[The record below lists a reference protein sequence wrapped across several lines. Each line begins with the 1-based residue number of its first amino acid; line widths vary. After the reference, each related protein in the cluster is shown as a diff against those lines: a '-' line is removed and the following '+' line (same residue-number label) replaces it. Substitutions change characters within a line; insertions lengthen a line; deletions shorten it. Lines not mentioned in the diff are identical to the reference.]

1 MTWYLPFTSME
12 FFFLLLFGVLYGGY
26 LYRIKLLARQ
36 FSQKANSIWIK
47 AIIRSVYMALLVVA
61 LLGPS
66 FGAMTKEIRTNG
78 KDVFLA
84 VDLSQSMKAVD
95 VSPSRLEKVKLELH
109 DFIYNTNADRVGLIG
124 FSSEAFVLSPLTY
137 DQSALELF
145 VQSMNTNLAPPEAAQ
160 VTPVLQLAQ
169 QKFQDSET
177 SRELERSKILIIFS
191 DGETFGE
198 NTQAAAKALLNQGV
212 RVYCV
217 GIGTY
222 TGGKIPV
229 GRTFKK
235 DADGQTVLTKL
246 EPEVL
251 KRVAQSTEGN
261 YFEINQTI
269 SEMPRLLSAVNAVKS
284 ELRQT
289 KVVEVAAN
297 KYLYPL
303 LAALLLIALDVLWT
317 LQVLRI

>member
-12 FFFLLLFGVLYGGY
+12 FFFLLLFIVFYGGY
-26 LYRIKLLARQ
+26 LYRIKRLAFQ
-36 FSQKANSIWIK
+36 FGQSANTLWVKA
-47 AIIRSVYMALLVVA
+47 AIRSVYMVLLVVA

-84 VDLSQSMKAVD
+84 VDLSQSMNAVD
-95 VSPSRLEKVKLELH
+95 VPPSRLEKMKLELM
-109 DFIYNTNADRVGLIG
+109 DFVRNSNADRVGLIG

-137 DQSALELF
+137 DLSALELF
-145 VQSMNTNLAPPEAAQ
+145 IQSLRSNLAPQEAAQ
-160 VTPVLQLAQ
+160 LKPVLGLVQ
-169 QKFQDSET
+169 QKFRDSET
-177 SRELERSKILIIFS
+177 SRELERSKILVVFS

-198 NTQAAAKALLNQGV
+198 NLQAEINALQSQGV

-222 TGGKIPV
+222 FGGKIPE
-229 GRTFKK
+229 GRSFKK
-235 DADGQTVLTKL
+235 DQDGQTVVTKL
-246 EPEVL
+246 EPESL
-251 KRVAQSTEGN
+251 KTLAQRTQGD
-261 YFEINQTI
+261 YFEINQNI
-269 SEMPRLLSAVNAVKS
+269 SEMPRLISAVNTVKS

>member
-12 FFFLLLFGVLYGGY
+12 FFFFLLFGVLYGGY
-26 LYRIKLLARQ
+26 LFRIKRLARQ
-36 FSQKANSIWIK
+36 FSQKANAIYVK
-47 AIIRSVYMALLVVA
+47 AIIRSSYMGLLVVA

-78 KDVFLA
+78 KDVYLA
-84 VDLSQSMKAVD
+84 VDLSQSMKAQD
-95 VSPSRLEKVKLELH
+95 VPPSRLEKVKLELQE
-109 DFIYNTNADRVGLIG
+109 FIQNSNADRIGLIG

-137 DQSALELF
+137 DHGALDLF
-145 VQSMNTNLAPPEAAQ
+145 VQSMRTSLAPAEAAQ
-160 VTPVLQLAQ
+160 LGPVLQLAS
-169 QKFQDSET
+169 QKFRETET
-177 SRELERSKILIIFS
+177 SREVERSKILVIFS

-198 NTQAAAKALLNQGV
+198 NMQDALATLVYQGV

-222 TGGKIPV
+222 AGGKIPE

-235 DADGQTVLTKL
+235 DGNGQTVLTKL
-246 EPEVL
+246 EANVL
-251 KRVAQSTEGN
+251 KEVAQRTKGN
-261 YFEINQTI
+261 YFEINQNI
-269 SEMPRLLSAVNAVKS
+269 SEMSRLLSAVNTVKS
-284 ELRQT
+284 ELRQA

-317 LQVLRI
+317 IQVLKI

>member
-1 MTWYLPFTSME
+1 MTWYLPFTSLE
-12 FFFLLLFGVLYGGY
+12 FIFLLLFVVLYGGY
-26 LYRIKLLARQ
+26 LYRIKRLAHQ
-36 FSQKANSIWIK
+36 FSQKANALWVK
-47 AIIRSVYMALLVVA
+47 AILRSVYLVLLLVA

-84 VDLSQSMKAVD
+84 VDLSPSMKATD
-95 VSPSRLEKVKLELH
+95 VPPSRLEKVKLELQ
-109 DFIYNTNADRVGLIG
+109 DFIANSNADRVGLIG

-145 VQSMNTNLAPPEAAQ
+145 VQSLQTNLIPSDAAQ
-160 VTPVLQLAQ
+160 LGPALTLAL
-169 QKFQDSET
+169 QKFKDSET
-177 SRELERSKILIIFS
+177 SRELERSKIVVLFS

-198 NTQAAAKALLNQGV
+198 NLRPVLTELVNEGI
-212 RVYCV
+212 RVYCL
-217 GIGTY
+217 GIGTHA
-222 TGGKIPV
+222 GGRIPE
-229 GRTFKK
+229 GRSFKK
-235 DADGQTVLTKL
+235 DGDGNIVVTKL
-246 EPEVL
+246 EPEAL
-251 KRVAQSTEGN
+251 KDIATRTQGG
-261 YFEINQTI
+261 YYEINQTI

-303 LAALLLIALDVLWT
+303 LAALLLIAMDIFWT

>member
-1 MTWYLPFTSME
+1 MTWYLPFTSVE
-12 FFFLLLFGVLYGGY
+12 FFFFLLFGVLYGGY
-26 LYRIKLLARQ
+26 LYRIKRLAQQ
-36 FSQKANSIWIK
+36 FKQKANAIWIK
-47 AIIRSVYMALLVVA
+47 AIIRSIYMVLLIVA

-84 VDLSQSMKAVD
+84 VDLSQSMKAQD
-95 VSPSRLEKVKLELH
+95 VPPSRLEKVKLELQE
-109 DFIYNTNADRVGLIG
+109 FIQNSNADRVGLIG

-145 VQSMNTNLAPPEAAQ
+145 VQSLSTALAPPEAAQ
-160 VTPVLQLAQ
+160 IQPVLELVQ
-169 QKFQDSET
+169 QKFRESET
-177 SRELERSKILIIFS
+177 SRETERSKIVVIFS

-198 NTQAAAKALLNQGV
+198 NVQAAVRSLVNQGI

-222 TGGKIPV
+222 AGGKIPE
-229 GRTFKK
+229 GRSFKK
-235 DADGQTVLTKL
+235 NSRGETVLTRL
-246 EPEVL
+246 EADVL
-251 KRVAQSTEGN
+251 KEVAQRTKGA
-261 YFEINQTI
+261 YFEINQNI
-269 SEMPRLLSAVNAVKS
+269 SETPRLLSAVNSVKS

-317 LQVLRI
+317 IQVLKI

>member
-1 MTWYLPFTSME
+1 MTWYLPFTSIE
-12 FFFLLLFGVLYGGY
+12 FFFFLLFGVLYGGY
-26 LYRIKLLARQ
+26 LYRIKRLAQQ
-36 FSQKANSIWIK
+36 FAQKGNSIWIK
-47 AIIRSVYMALLVVA
+47 ALVRSSYMVLLVVA

-84 VDLSQSMKAVD
+84 VDLSQSMKAQD
-95 VSPSRLEKVKLELH
+95 VPPSRLEKVKLELLE
-109 DFIYNTNADRVGLIG
+109 FIRNSNADRVGLLG

-145 VQSMNTNLAPPEAAQ
+145 IESLSTTLAPPEAAQ
-160 VTPVLQLAQ
+160 LGPLLELAQ
-169 QKFQDSET
+169 LKFRESET
-177 SRELERSKILIIFS
+177 SREMERSKILVIFS

-198 NTQAAAKALLNQGV
+198 NVQAGVNALLNQGV
-212 RVYCV
+212 RVYSV

-222 TGGKIPV
+222 SGGKIPE
-229 GRTFKK
+229 GKTFKK
-235 DADGQTVLTKL
+235 DPSGEIVLTKL
-246 EPEVL
+246 EPDAL
-251 KRVAQSTEGN
+251 KEVAQRTKGN
-261 YFEINQTI
+261 YFEINQNL
-269 SEMPRLLSAVNAVKS
+269 SETPRLLSAVNSVKS

-303 LAALLLIALDVLWT
+303 LMALLLIALDVLWT
-317 LQVLRI
+317 IQVLRI

>member
-12 FFFLLLFGVLYGGY
+12 FFFLLLFVVFYGGY
-26 LYRIKLLARQ
+26 LYRIKRLAFQ
-36 FSQKANSIWIK
+36 FGQSANTLWVK
-47 AIIRSVYMALLVVA
+47 AIIRTVYLGLLVIA

-84 VDLSQSMKAVD
+84 VDLSSSMKAVD
-95 VSPSRLEKVKLELH
+95 VPPSRLEKVKLELQ
-109 DFIYNTNADRVGLIG
+109 DFIRNTNADRVGLIG

-145 VQSMNTNLAPPEAAQ
+145 VQSLSTRLAPPEAAQ
-160 VTPVLQLAQ
+160 LKPVLELAH
-169 QKFQDSET
+169 QKFTDSRT
-177 SRELERSKILIIFS
+177 GREEERSKILVIFS

-198 NTQAAAKALLNQGV
+198 NLQTSIAQLQNQGV
-212 RVYCV
+212 RVFCV
-217 GIGTY
+217 GVGTY
-222 TGGKIPV
+222 PGGKIPE
-229 GRTFKK
+229 GRSYKK
-235 DADGQTVLTKL
+235 DPAGQTVLTKL
-246 EPEVL
+246 EPAAL
-251 KRVAQSTEGN
+251 KTIAQRTEGD
-261 YFEINQTI
+261 YYEINQNT

>member
-12 FFFLLLFGVLYGGY
+12 FFFFLLFGVLYSGY
-26 LYRIKLLARQ
+26 LFRIKRLARQ
-36 FSQKANSIWIK
+36 FSQKANTIYIK
-47 AIIRSVYMALLVVA
+47 AIIRSIYMGLLVVA

-78 KDVFLA
+78 KDVYLA
-84 VDLSQSMKAVD
+84 VDLSQSMKAQD
-95 VSPSRLEKVKLELH
+95 VPPSRLEKVKLELQE
-109 DFIYNTNADRVGLIG
+109 FIQNSNADRIGLIG

-137 DQSALELF
+137 DHGALDLF
-145 VQSMNTNLAPPEAAQ
+145 VQSMRTSLAPAEAAQ
-160 VTPVLQLAQ
+160 LGPVLQLAS
-169 QKFQDSET
+169 QKFRETET
-177 SRELERSKILIIFS
+177 SRETERSKILVVFS

-198 NTQAAAKALLNQGV
+198 NVQEAVSTLVYQGV

-222 TGGKIPV
+222 AGGKIPE

-235 DADGQTVLTKL
+235 DGKGQTVLTKL
-246 EPEVL
+246 EADVL
-251 KRVAQSTEGN
+251 KEVAQRTKGN
-261 YFEINQTI
+261 YFEINQNI
-269 SEMPRLLSAVNAVKS
+269 SEMPRLLSAVNTVKS
-284 ELRQT
+284 ELRQA

-317 LQVLRI
+317 IQVLKI

>member
-12 FFFLLLFGVLYGGY
+12 FFFFLLFGVLYGGY
-26 LYRIKLLARQ
+26 LFRIKRLARQ
-36 FSQKANSIWIK
+36 FSQKANTIYIK
-47 AIIRSVYMALLVVA
+47 AIIRSIYMGLLVVA

-78 KDVFLA
+78 KDVYLA
-84 VDLSQSMKAVD
+84 VDLSQSMKAQD
-95 VSPSRLEKVKLELH
+95 VPPSRLEKVKLELQE
-109 DFIYNTNADRVGLIG
+109 FIQNSNADRIGLIG

-137 DQSALELF
+137 DHGALDLF
-145 VQSMNTNLAPPEAAQ
+145 VQSLRTSLAPAEAAQ
-160 VTPVLQLAQ
+160 LGPVLQLAS
-169 QKFQDSET
+169 QKFRETET
-177 SRELERSKILIIFS
+177 SRETERSKILVVFS

-198 NTQAAAKALLNQGV
+198 NVQEAVSTLVYQGV
-212 RVYCV
+212 RVYCI

-222 TGGKIPV
+222 AGGKIPE

-235 DADGQTVLTKL
+235 DGKGQTVLTKL
-246 EPEVL
+246 EADVL
-251 KRVAQSTEGN
+251 KEVAQRTKGN
-261 YFEINQTI
+261 YFEINQNI
-269 SEMPRLLSAVNAVKS
+269 SEMPRLLSAVNTVKS
-284 ELRQT
+284 ELRQA

-317 LQVLRI
+317 IQVLKI